1 MNKSGCPKKP
11 RRGHRRDEVLSKI
24 DEIAAKG
31 NDAEVRLKED
41 GTYAIYEI
49 RKKAV

>member
-1 MNKSGCPKKP
+1 MSKSSSRKVP
-11 RRGHRRDEVLSKI
+11 RRGHRSEEVLSKI
-24 DEIAAKG
+24 EEITAKG
-31 NDAEVRLKED
+31 NDAEVRRKED